1 MGSFIQFIGLETGN
15 FDLGQNL
22 TSFLP
27 CHRHLEGSQ
36 MDVIHLSHFLLVPL
50 NIAKK
55 NIYLTLDHIQVPR
68 EKQQHWQDE
77 VVDYLGCRMNNE
89 EEEEEDQENGNKD
102 VACDKI

>member
-77 VVDYLGCRMNNE
+77 DGGGGGGE
-89 EEEEEDQENGNKD
+89 EGGGGGGGDGHHQDRRK
-102 VACDKI
+102 